1 MAEKKTTTRST
12 RTQTASQTKKVEST
26 PIVEEPKTLI
36 PKDVD
41 IHQFITVRNGFHGR
55 LIYISK
61 RTGEEFYWNSFGDE
75 QDIELIDLKSA
86 KSASKDFFANNY
98 FMFNEDDDWVIDYLG
113 VRQYYKSGM
122 TVDNYDELFSK
133 SPSEVEEII
142 SKMTPGQRRSVAYR
156 ASQLIA
162 DGKIDSYKV
171 ILALEK
177 YLGIELIEK

>member
-12 RTQTASQTKKVEST
+12 RAQTETSAEINDSVVAPVEPTK
-26 PIVEEPKTLI
+26 LI

-55 LIYISK
+55 LIFISK
-61 RTGEEFYWNSFGDE
+61 RTGEEFYWDHFGDE

-86 KSASKDFFANNY
+86 KSSSKDFFVNNY
-98 FMFNEDDDWVIDYLG
+98 FMFNEEDEWVIDYLG
-113 VRQYYKSGM
+113 VRQFYQSGI
-122 TVDNYDELFSK
+122 TADNYDELFSK
-133 SPSEVEEII
+133 APAEVEKII
-142 SKMTPGQRRSVAYR
+142 GKMTPGQRRSVAYR

-162 DGKIDSYKV
+162 DDKIDSYKV
-171 ILALEK
+171 ILTLEK